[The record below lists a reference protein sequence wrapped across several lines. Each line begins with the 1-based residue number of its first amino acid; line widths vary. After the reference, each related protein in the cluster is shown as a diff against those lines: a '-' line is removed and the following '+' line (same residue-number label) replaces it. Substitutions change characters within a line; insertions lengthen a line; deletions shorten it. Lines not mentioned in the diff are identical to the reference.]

1 MNPTAMSLSELFLK
15 LLPIFAVFIAA
26 LLAFIGWVAKYI
38 LGTIDRRI
46 KETRSACDTRA
57 KAVESQIDTVK
68 AQQTALEAKIDSR
81 LITMD
86 QDIKRVGSDVRQC
99 LESLREALFREL
111 KDSRKELMGSVSQ
124 INARLDNMINGRG
137 RD

>member
-1 MNPTAMSLSELFLK
+1 MTLSELFLK

-26 LLAFIGWVAKYI
+26 LLGLIGWVMRYI
-38 LGTIDRRI
+38 LSTIDRRI

-57 KAVESQIDTVK
+57 KAVESQIDTVRG
-68 AQQTALEAKIDSR
+68 QQVALEAKIDSR
-81 LITMD
+81 LVTMD

-99 LESLREALFREL
+99 LEGLREALFLEL
-111 KDSRKELMGSVSQ
+111 KDSRKELMGCVSQ